1 MPLVDVSMPLSP
13 ETPSYPGD
21 TPFSRNEKRSLADG
35 DDLTLSEL
43 LMSAHGGTHVDA
55 PSHFLPDGPTVSD
68 LPPDAFSGPAL
79 LLDLQGVSHAVG
91 KHHLHPQPTGPGEIL
106 LLKTRNSQRWKR
118 GRFFEDYI
126 YLSDEGAQYL
136 EEVGV
141 KAVGID
147 SLSIE
152 GFRVEG
158 FPVHHRLL
166 RHGIG
171 IIEGLDLSSAKPGR
185 YWFDCFP
192 LRVVGG
198 DGAPA
203 RAVLWEEPPP
213 KAI

>member
-1 MPLVDVSMPLSP
+1 MPLVDVSMPLGSG
-13 ETPSYPGD
+13 TPSYPGD
-21 TPFSRNEKRSLADG
+21 TPFSRNEQRSLGDG
-35 DDLTLSEL
+35 DDLTLSKL
-43 LMSAHGGTHVDA
+43 SMSAHGGTHVDA
-55 PSHFLPDGPTVSD
+55 PSHFLPQGATVSD
-68 LPPDAFSGPAL
+68 LAVDAFSGPAL
-79 LLDLQGVSHAVG
+79 LLDLRGVSHAVG
-91 KHHLHPQPTGPGEIL
+91 KHHLHPHPIGSGDIL
-106 LLKTRNSQRWKR
+106 LMKTRNSQRWKR

-136 EEVGV
+136 EAKKV

-166 RHGIG
+166 NHGIG
-171 IIEGLDLSSAKPGR
+171 IIEGLDLSSATPGR
-185 YWFDCFP
+185 FWFDCFP

-203 RAVLWEEPPP
+203 RAVLWEEAPA